1 MSVKNTLNNITIED
15 SAIKS
20 KTGLSHFKSIYKKH
34 SNFSKNTI
42 DIESTSNSFNSSE
55 IIYFDIDN
63 IGDLLLNITLY
74 VKLTIIPEAEA
85 TNLNIVKEILYAF
98 IDSISIKCNNKIIQT
113 FTGYWIYIWYQLNGS
128 KKNQHI
134 LYSSSLLESNKTN
147 NVYKLHLPIPF
158 WFSSCP
164 DKAFPLLSLQNE
176 KISIELKLIDFKKI
190 SKNNKICIENIKLIC
205 DYIDL
210 DNDEK
215 TNYINNSLEYVIEQ
229 VEYTSKSINAG
240 MSSSNKIEI
249 PRYAFVN
256 ELIWIFVN
264 IDIDVDFT
272 NYFNF
277 WKDSKDSPEDHSDH
291 SKNLTVLLNGKPIH
305 SKLKSSYYRKIQN
318 YQNHSKNILKNCI
331 YSYSFGLYS
340 DEIKPA
346 GILSLNK
353 YNIALLEMQIL
364 ASPKERLLYIFI
376 KKFNILRIKDGYLHL
391 LV

>member
-15 SAIKS
+15 STIKS

-63 IGDLLLNITLY
+63 IGDLLLNIRLY
-74 VKLTIIPEAEA
+74 VELKIDTDV
-85 TNLNIVKEILYAF
+85 TDLNIVKEILYAL

-113 FTGYWIYIWYQLNGS
+113 FTGYWIYIWYQLNEYN
-128 KKNQHI
+128 KNQYI
-134 LYSSSLLESNKTN
+134 LDSCSLLESNN
-147 NVYKLHLPIPF
+147 NKNLYRLHLPIPF

-176 KISIELKLIDFKKI
+176 KISIELRLIDFKKI
-190 SKNNKICIENIKLIC
+190 SKDNKIFIKNIKLIC

-229 VEYTSKSINAG
+229 VEHTSKLISKNV
-240 MSSSNKIEI
+240 SSFKKIEI
-249 PRYAFVN
+249 PRYAYVN

-264 IDIDVDFT
+264 IDLDFK

-277 WKDSKDSPEDHSDH
+277 WKDNKDSPEDHSDH
-291 SKNLTVLLNGKPIH
+291 SKSVTILLNGKPIH

-340 DEIKPA
+340 DKIKPA

-353 YNIALLEMQIL
+353 YNMALLEMQIL
-364 ASPKERLLYIFI
+364 ASSKERLLYLFI
-376 KKFNILRIKDGYLHL
+376 KKFNIIRIKDGYLHL

>member
-15 SAIKS
+15 STIKS

-63 IGDLLLNITLY
+63 IGDLLLNIRLY
-74 VKLTIIPEAEA
+74 VELKIDTDV
-85 TNLNIVKEILYAF
+85 TDLNIVKEILYAL

-113 FTGYWIYIWYQLNGS
+113 FTGYWIYIWYQLNEYN
-128 KKNQHI
+128 KNQYI
-134 LYSSSLLESNKTN
+134 LDSCSLLESNN
-147 NVYKLHLPIPF
+147 NKNLYRLHLPIPF

-176 KISIELKLIDFKKI
+176 KISIELRLIDFKKI
-190 SKNNKICIENIKLIC
+190 SKDNKIFIKNIKLIC

-229 VEYTSKSINAG
+229 VEHTSKLISKNV
-240 MSSSNKIEI
+240 SSFKKIEI
-249 PRYAFVN
+249 PRYAYVN

-264 IDIDVDFT
+264 IDLDFK

-277 WKDSKDSPEDHSDH
+277 WKDNKDSPEDHSDH
-291 SKNLTVLLNGKPIH
+291 SKSVTILLNGKPIH

-353 YNIALLEMQIL
+353 YNMALLEMQIL
-364 ASPKERLLYIFI
+364 ASFKERLLYLFI
-376 KKFNILRIKDGYLHL
+376 KKFNIIRIKDGYLHL

>member
-1 MSVKNTLNNITIED
+1 M
-15 SAIKS
+15 
-20 KTGLSHFKSIYKKH
+20 
-34 SNFSKNTI
+34 
-42 DIESTSNSFNSSE
+42 
-55 IIYFDIDN
+55 
-63 IGDLLLNITLY
+63 
-74 VKLTIIPEAEA
+74 
-85 TNLNIVKEILYAF
+85 
-98 IDSISIKCNNKIIQT
+98 
-113 FTGYWIYIWYQLNGS
+113 
-128 KKNQHI
+128 
-134 LYSSSLLESNKTN
+134 
-147 NVYKLHLPIPF
+147 
-158 WFSSCP
+158 
-164 DKAFPLLSLQNE
+164 
-176 KISIELKLIDFKKI
+176 
-190 SKNNKICIENIKLIC
+190 
-205 DYIDL
+205 

-229 VEYTSKSINAG
+229 VEHTSKLINKN
-240 MSSSNKIEI
+240 MSSLQKIEI

-264 IDIDVDFT
+264 IDFDFK

-277 WKDSKDSPEDHSDH
+277 WKDNKDLSEDHSDH
-291 SKNLTVLLNGKPIH
+291 SKGVTILLNGKPIH

>member
-15 SAIKS
+15 STIKS

-34 SNFSKNTI
+34 TNFSKNTI
-42 DIESTSNSFNSSE
+42 DVESTSNSFSSSE
-55 IIYFDIDN
+55 IINFDIDN
-63 IGDLLLNITLY
+63 IGDLLLNVTLY
-74 VKLTIIPEAEA
+74 IELNTKVDV
-85 TNLNIVKEILYAF
+85 TNFNIVNEIIYAL
-98 IDSISIKCNNKIIQT
+98 IESISVTCNNKIIQT
-113 FTGYWIYIWYQLNGS
+113 FTGYWIYIWHQLNES
-128 KKNQHI
+128 NKNQSI
-134 LYSSSLLESNKTN
+134 LDSGSLLESNARN
-147 NVYKLHLPIPF
+147 NLYRLHLPIPF
-158 WFSSCP
+158 WFSSKP
-164 DKAFPLLSLQNE
+164 EKAFPLLSLQNE
-176 KISIELKLIDFKKI
+176 KISIELKLIDFKEI
-190 SKNNKICIENIKLIC
+190 SKDNEIFIKNIKLIC

-229 VEYTSKSINAG
+229 VEHTSKLISKNV
-240 MSSSNKIEI
+240 SSFKKIEI
-249 PRYAFVN
+249 PRYAYVN

-264 IDIDVDFT
+264 IDLDFK

-277 WKDSKDSPEDHSDH
+277 WKDNKDSPEDHSDH
-291 SKNLTVLLNGKPIH
+291 SKSVTILLNGKPIH

-353 YNIALLEMQIL
+353 YNMALLEMQIL
-364 ASPKERLLYIFI
+364 ASFKERLLYLFI
-376 KKFNILRIKDGYLHL
+376 KKFNIIRIKDGYLHL

>member
-15 SAIKS
+15 STIKS

-42 DIESTSNSFNSSE
+42 DIESTSDSFNSSE
-55 IIYFDIDN
+55 IINFDIDTV
-63 IGDLLLNITLY
+63 GDLLLNITLY
-74 VKLTIIPEAEA
+74 VELTSEIEV
-85 TNLNIVKEILYAF
+85 TNFNIVNEILYAL

-113 FTGYWIYIWYQLNGS
+113 FTGYWIYIWHQLNGS
-128 KKNQHI
+128 NKNQYI
-134 LYSSSLLESNKTN
+134 LDSCSLLESNN
-147 NVYKLHLPIPF
+147 NKNLYRLHLPIPF

-164 DKAFPLLSLQNE
+164 DKALPLLSLQNE

-190 SKNNKICIENIKLIC
+190 SKNNKIFIKNIKLIC

-229 VEYTSKSINAG
+229 IEHTSKLINKDT
-240 MSSSNKIEI
+240 SSFKKIEI

-264 IDIDVDFT
+264 LDLDFE

-277 WKDSKDSPEDHSDH
+277 WKDNKNLSEDHSK
-291 SKNLTVLLNGKPIH
+291 SVTILLNGKPIQ

-353 YNIALLEMQIL
+353 YNMALLEMQIL
-364 ASPKERLLYIFI
+364 ASSKERLLYLFI
-376 KKFNILRIKDGYLHL
+376 KKFNIIRIKDGYLHL

>member
-15 SAIKS
+15 STIKS

-63 IGDLLLNITLY
+63 IGDLLLNIRLY
-74 VKLTIIPEAEA
+74 VELKIDTDV
-85 TNLNIVKEILYAF
+85 TDLNIVKEILYAL

-113 FTGYWIYIWYQLNGS
+113 FTGYWIYIWYQLNEYN
-128 KKNQHI
+128 KNQYI
-134 LYSSSLLESNKTN
+134 LDSCSLLESNN
-147 NVYKLHLPIPF
+147 NKNLYRLHLPIPF

-176 KISIELKLIDFKKI
+176 KISIELRLIDFKKI
-190 SKNNKICIENIKLIC
+190 SKDNKIFIKNIKLIC

-229 VEYTSKSINAG
+229 VEHTSKLISKNV
-240 MSSSNKIEI
+240 SSFKKIEI
-249 PRYAFVN
+249 PRYAYVN

-264 IDIDVDFT
+264 IDLDFK

-277 WKDSKDSPEDHSDH
+277 WKDNKDSPEDHSDH
-291 SKNLTVLLNGKPIH
+291 SKSVTILLNGKPIH

-353 YNIALLEMQIL
+353 YNMALLEMQIL
-364 ASPKERLLYIFI
+364 ASFKERLLYLFI
-376 KKFNILRIKDGYLHL
+376 KKFNIIRIKDGYLRL